1 MWKRRKED
9 MPSEQIPEP
18 TGRTGVAPAPVS
30 EPAPPPRVAPAPP
43 KVEARIGPSVLVK
56 GQIFAQEDLWLDG
69 EIEGSIELPENRFV
83 IGKTGK
89 VHADIKAREVD
100 VLGSV
105 RGDIQAREKITI
117 RKDANL
123 VGNLKSA
130 TISIEDGAFFKG
142 SIDIVRPAPAPVP
155 KPAAPQPP
163 AAAPQPAAPAPQGG
177 PSRPASPPQQAGGA
191 TASGKSSG

>member
-1 MWKRRKED
+1 
-9 MPSEQIPEP
+9 MPIEQTPEP
-18 TGRTGVAPAPVS
+18 AGRTGAPSFGPAP
-30 EPAPPPRVAPAPP
+30 EPAPAPRVAPPP
-43 KVEARIGPSVLVK
+43 KVEARVGQSVVIK
-56 GQIFAQEDLWLDG
+56 GQIFGQEDLWLDG
-69 EIEGSIELPENRFV
+69 EIEGSIELPENKLV
-83 IGKTGK
+83 IGKSGK

-142 SIDIVRPAPAPVP
+142 SIDIVRQQAQPPAKPSPAPASAPP
-155 KPAAPQPP
+155 SPQAAPSRPGQP
-163 AAAPQPAAPAPQGG
+163 AAAAGSGG
-177 PSRPASPPQQAGGA
+177 PSGKGGA
-191 TASGKSSG
+191 

>member
-1 MWKRRKED
+1 MWKRRTEE
-9 MPSEQIPEP
+9 MPSEQTPQP
-18 TGRTGVAPAPVS
+18 AGRAGVTPAPAS
-30 EPAPPPRVAPAPP
+30 EAAPPPRVAPPPP
-43 KVEARIGPSVLVK
+43 KAEARIGPSVLVK
-56 GQIFAQEDLWLDG
+56 GQIFSQEDLWLDG
-69 EIEGSIELPENRFV
+69 EIEGSVELPENKFV

-89 VHADIKAREVD
+89 VNADIKAREVD

-142 SIDIVRPAPAPVP
+142 SIDIVRPAPVV
-155 KPAAPQPP
+155 KPAPAPP
-163 AAAPQPAAPAPQGG
+163 AAAPSPPPAQANSPRPAP
-177 PSRPASPPQQAGGA
+177 PQPQAGGA
-191 TASGKSSG
+191 AASGKSSS

>member
-9 MPSEQIPEP
+9 MPVEQTAEP
-18 TGRTGVAPAPVS
+18 AGRTGAPSFAPAP
-30 EPAPPPRVAPAPP
+30 EPAPPPRLAPP
-43 KVEARIGPSVLVK
+43 AKLEARIGQSVVIK
-56 GQIFAQEDLWLDG
+56 GQIFGQEDLWLDG
-69 EIEGSIELPENRFV
+69 EIEGSIELPENKLV
-83 IGKTGK
+83 VGKSGK

-142 SIDIVRPAPAPVP
+142 SIDIVRQPAQPPV
-155 KPAAPQPP
+155 KPAAPPPPPQNAPARPGPP
-163 AAAPQPAAPAPQGG
+163 ASAAGSGG
-177 PSRPASPPQQAGGA
+177 PSGKGA
-191 TASGKSSG
+191 A

>member
-9 MPSEQIPEP
+9 MPSEQTPEP
-18 TGRTGVAPAPVS
+18 AGRTGTSFAPVAES
-30 EPAPPPRVAPAPP
+30 APPPRVAPPP
-43 KVEARIGPSVLVK
+43 PRVEARIGPSVAVK
-56 GQIFAQEDLWLDG
+56 GQIFGQEDLWLDG
-69 EIEGSIELPENRFV
+69 EIEGSVELPENKFV

-123 VGNLKSA
+123 VGNIKSA

-142 SIDIVRPAPAPVP
+142 SIDIVRQAPAKPAPAP
-155 KPAAPQPP
+155 PP
-163 AAAPQPAAPAPQGG
+163 PAPQAVPPRPSPPAPSGPVGGG
-177 PSRPASPPQQAGGA
+177 PGS
-191 TASGKSSG
+191 SGKVPA

>member
-9 MPSEQIPEP
+9 MPIEQPPEP
-18 TGRTGVAPAPVS
+18 AGRTGTTPAPSS
-30 EPAPPPRVAPAPP
+30 EPAPPPRVTPPAP
-43 KVEARIGPSVLVK
+43 KLEARIGPSVAIK
-56 GQIFAQEDLWLDG
+56 GQIFSQEDLWLDG
-69 EIEGSIELPENRFV
+69 EIEGSVELPENKFV

-89 VHADIKAREVD
+89 VNADIKAREVD

-142 SIDIVRPAPAPVP
+142 SIDIVRPAPAV
-155 KPAAPQPP
+155 KP
-163 AAAPQPAAPAPQGG
+163 AAAPAAAAAGAPPVQGTPPRPAPPQPQAQGG
-177 PSRPASPPQQAGGA
+177 A
-191 TASGKSSG
+191 ASGKNSG

>member
-9 MPSEQIPEP
+9 MPIEQTPEP
-18 TGRTGVAPAPVS
+18 AGRTGAPPSFAPPA
-30 EPAPPPRVAPAPP
+30 EPAPPPRVAPPP
-43 KVEARIGPSVLVK
+43 KLEARVGQSVVIK
-56 GQIFAQEDLWLDG
+56 GQIFGQEDLWLDG
-69 EIEGSIELPENRFV
+69 EIEGSIELPENKLV
-83 IGKTGK
+83 VGKSGK

-142 SIDIVRPAPAPVP
+142 SIDIVRQPAQPAP
-155 KPAAPQPP
+155 KPAAPPPP
-163 AAAPQPAAPAPQGG
+163 AAPPR
-177 PSRPASPPQQAGGA
+177 PSPPASAAGSGGSSGKGGA
-191 TASGKSSG
+191 

>member
-9 MPSEQIPEP
+9 MPGEQIPEP
-18 TGRTGVAPAPVS
+18 TARAGAAPAPVA
-30 EPAPPPRVAPAPP
+30 EPAPPPRVAPPP

-69 EIEGSIELPENRFV
+69 EIEGSIELPENRLV

-142 SIDIVRPAPAPVP
+142 SIDIVRPAPAPPP
-155 KPAAPQPP
+155 KS
-163 AAAPQPAAPAPQGG
+163 AAPQPAAPAPQAA

-191 TASGKSSG
+191 AASGKSSG

>member
-9 MPSEQIPEP
+9 MPIEQTPEP
-18 TGRTGVAPAPVS
+18 AGRTGTSAFAPAA
-30 EPAPPPRVAPAPP
+30 EPAPAPRVAPPP
-43 KVEARIGPSVLVK
+43 KVEARVGQSVVIK
-56 GQIFAQEDLWLDG
+56 GQIFGQEDLWLDG
-69 EIEGSIELPENRFV
+69 EIEGSIELPENKLV
-83 IGKTGK
+83 IGKSGK

-142 SIDIVRPAPAPVP
+142 SIDIVRQTAPAPA
-155 KPAAPQPP
+155 KPAASPFPPSQPQQAAASRPGQPAPP
-163 AAAPQPAAPAPQGG
+163 AASAGSGG
-177 PSRPASPPQQAGGA
+177 TSGKGGA
-191 TASGKSSG
+191 

>member
-9 MPSEQIPEP
+9 MPIEQTPEP
-18 TGRTGVAPAPVS
+18 AGRTGLTPAPVS
-30 EPAPPPRVAPAPP
+30 EPAPLPRVAPPP

-56 GQIFAQEDLWLDG
+56 GQIFSQEDLWLDG
-69 EIEGSIELPENRFV
+69 EIEGSVELPENKFV

-117 RKDANL
+117 RRDANL

-142 SIDIVRPAPAPVP
+142 SIDIVRPAPAP
-155 KPAAPQPP
+155 KPAPPVSAAPQPP
-163 AAAPQPAAPAPQGG
+163 APAQATPP
-177 PSRPASPPQQAGGA
+177 RPATPPAQAGGA
-191 TASGKSSG
+191 AASGKSSG